1 MSDDDKKTIRQR
13 MILWSNRILFDFKI
27 KREGYNLKVMVPGKY
42 KRLVKILKIL
52 LTLISLFSAFI
63 VFQSVFVA
71 FIFALAVYAITTI
84 LEKIIF
90 RYSSLYVHPLP
101 SFRLEKEKWLGVF
114 WGYAKDP
121 KNSYEIPLMGLQF
134 SDEDYARK
142 IYDLLLSWAL
152 GNHDDKSNNV
162 KVSAILTDES
172 SYTFFCYPSIER
184 ETAKTFYSKAETA
197 LKKESKNDI
206 HNRLA
211 MMLILAKSFNIIE
224 GSYFPTFRKRCRNGV
239 PYLFQLG
246 VTGEDGSIQ
255 QASNTENFIF
265 YNLKILDKRD
275 LTRKDIEYDMLRLFK

>member
-13 MILWSNRILFDFKI
+13 IILWSNRIFFDFKV
-27 KREGYNLKVMVPGKY
+27 KRERYNLRVMVPGKY
-42 KRLVKILKIL
+42 KPLVKTLKIL
-52 LTLISLFSAFI
+52 LTLIGLFSAFI
-63 VFQSVFVA
+63 VFQSVFIA
-71 FIFALAVYAITTI
+71 FLFGLAVYALTTI

-90 RYSSLYVHPLP
+90 TYSSLYVHPFP
-101 SFRLEKEKWLGVF
+101 SFTLEQEKWLGVF

-121 KNSYEIPLMGLQF
+121 KNGYEIPLIGLQF

-152 GNHDDKSNNV
+152 GKHNDKSNNV
-162 KVSAILTDES
+162 KLGTILTDDN

-184 ETAKTFYSKAETA
+184 ETAKAFYGKAETD

-211 MMLILAKSFNIIE
+211 MMLVLAKSFDIIE
-224 GSYFPTFRKRCRNGV
+224 GSYFPTFRKRYRDGV

-255 QASNTENFIF
+255 QVSNTDKFIF

-275 LTRKDIEYDMLRLFK
+275 LTRKDIEYDMLRLFG